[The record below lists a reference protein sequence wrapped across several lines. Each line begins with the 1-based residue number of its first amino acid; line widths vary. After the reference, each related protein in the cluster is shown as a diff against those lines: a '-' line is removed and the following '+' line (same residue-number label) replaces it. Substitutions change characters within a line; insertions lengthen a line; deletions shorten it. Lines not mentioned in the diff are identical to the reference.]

1 MVASPLQDQDHR
13 QRRNDLDRIRNL
25 NLNVSSEKGVLGAA
39 GAEEVASRQP
49 NLDPCIMISSYYDYG
64 GHGHMVH
71 GLHLPAGPP
80 ALQRCFVFLLH
91 YLCGWCCFPPNF
103 KLLPRGSLDSTDRL
117 IRIVDDGHRWSLL
130 TTLSY

>member
-1 MVASPLQDQDHR
+1 VVASPLQDQDHR

-49 NLDPCIMISSYYDYG
+49 NLDPCIMISSHYDYG

-80 ALQRCFVFLLH
+80 ALQRCFVFLVFVAL
-91 YLCGWCCFPPNF
+91 LVRLVLFPAKFQTTSSWKPGFDGQADTDCG
-103 KLLPRGSLDSTDRL
+103 
-117 IRIVDDGHRWSLL
+117 
-130 TTLSY
+130 